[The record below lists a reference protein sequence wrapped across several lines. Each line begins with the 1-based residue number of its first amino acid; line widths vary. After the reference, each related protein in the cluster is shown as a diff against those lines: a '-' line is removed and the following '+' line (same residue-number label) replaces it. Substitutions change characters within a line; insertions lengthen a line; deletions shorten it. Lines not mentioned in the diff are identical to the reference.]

1 VKQRRIEWR
10 KKSQNFD
17 INKLVFLDESSIKTS
32 MVRLYGWS
40 PKGKRIRDYV
50 PDARWKS
57 LSILST
63 LRSDGSTEAI
73 VYEGGLTGELFKT
86 WLKEC
91 LLKTLKK
98 DDILVMDN
106 LSSHKVAGVKEI
118 LASAGI
124 KLEYLPPY
132 SPDLNP
138 VEAMWS
144 KIKNNLRK
152 IQKTKIDELEKAV
165 GESLSKLKRLDAVGW
180 FRHCGYSS

>member
-1 VKQRRIEWR
+1 MKQKRVEWR
-10 KKSQNFD
+10 KKSQSFD
-17 INKLVFLDESSIKTS
+17 TNKLVFLDESSIKTS
-32 MVRLYGWS
+32 MVRLYGWG
-40 PKGKRIRDYV
+40 PKGGRIKDYV

-63 LRSDGSTEAI
+63 LRNDGSTEAI
-73 VYEGGLTGELFKT
+73 VYEGGLTGELFKK

-106 LSSHKVAGVKEI
+106 LSSHKVAGVKEM
-118 LASAGI
+118 LSNAGI

-138 VEAMWS
+138 VESMWS
-144 KIKNNLRK
+144 KVKNSLRK
-152 IQKTKIDELEKAV
+152 IPKTKINELEKAV

-180 FRHCGYSS
+180 FRHCGYYS

>member
-1 VKQRRIEWR
+1 MKQKRIEWR

-57 LSILST
+57 LSILSA
-63 LRSDGSTEAI
+63 LRSDGSTEAM
-73 VYEGGLTGELFKT
+73 VYEGGLTGELFKA

-118 LASAGI
+118 LTSAGI

-132 SPDLNP
+132 SPDFNP

-144 KIKNNLRK
+144 KVKNNLRK
-152 IQKTKIDELEKAV
+152 VAKTKIDELEKAV
-165 GESLSKLKRLDAVGW
+165 GESLDRLKRSDATGW
-180 FRHCGYSS
+180 FKHCGYSS